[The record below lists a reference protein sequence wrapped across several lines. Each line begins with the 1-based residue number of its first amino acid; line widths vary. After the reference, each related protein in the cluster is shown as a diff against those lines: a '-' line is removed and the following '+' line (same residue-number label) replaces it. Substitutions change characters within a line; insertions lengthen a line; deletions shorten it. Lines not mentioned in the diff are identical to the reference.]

1 MELSKINFEKEGLGS
16 LVGSLEADVLDG
28 LWHSGEKQSCRQ
40 VFDFVKK
47 RNKVAYTTITVTLD
61 RLYAKGLVEREIEKG
76 KGGLKYRYGAKISTS
91 CPSDLKAWVTLAIW
105 KPLAFSVGSRVVVQ
119 YAILTRASLKPHI
132 K

>member
-76 KGGLKYRYGAKISTS
+76 KGGLKYRYGAKISKEELGQNLS
-91 CPSDLKAWVTLAIW
+91 KRFVNFLKKNFGESSIAYLRKNI
-105 KPLAFSVGSRVVVQ
+105 
-119 YAILTRASLKPHI
+119 
-132 K
+132 